1 MNTNKTPKLSTWL
14 LWSPLKFAGISFL
27 GLFITTFLYTW
38 ITGGILKL
46 QAPSTTL
53 LAVLLTL
60 VISTCIY
67 FMFKRIPKFKMDQ
80 RSFISIINAQTI
92 IAAVAFSIS
101 AYFIFKN
108 AQQIMLYL
116 VIMEAQKSIAMILI
130 GMLAA
135 IVCLYMIGMLLCGVY
150 AKYLRARE
158 LGIPGWKIILSMPF
172 GLSALWTPGYIFK
185 EDNAK
190 KTSLQIKC
198 KWYNR
203 VQDWILSSKTNTI
216 ATFVFITLA
225 SILFMGL
232 NSALLTFILA
242 LIFGIWALQVG
253 TSNFLKNI
261 GKSYSNTIIATN
273 IVLVALLICFRAMV
287 PPVQQPVQQNVQI
300 NISDIEVT
308 QTQQ

>member
-1 MNTNKTPKLSTWL
+1 MSTNKTPKLSTWL
-14 LWSPLKFAGISFL
+14 LWAPFKFAGMSFL
-27 GLFITTFLYTW
+27 GLFLTTFLYTW
-38 ITGGILKL
+38 IAGGILKL
-46 QAPSTTL
+46 QAASTTL
-53 LAVLLTL
+53 FAVLLTL
-60 VISTCIY
+60 VVLTCVY

-92 IAAVAFSIS
+92 IAALAFSIS
-101 AYFIFKN
+101 AYFIFKY
-108 AQQIMLYL
+108 AQQIMIYL
-116 VIMEAQKSIAMILI
+116 VIMEAHTSISTILVGLLASIFCLYLI
-130 GMLAA
+130 GL
-135 IVCLYMIGMLLCGVY
+135 LLCGVY

-172 GLSALWTPGYIFK
+172 GLSALWAPGYIFK

-198 KWYNR
+198 KWHNR

-216 ATFVFITLA
+216 ATFIFITLA

-253 TSNFLKNI
+253 TSKFLKNI
-261 GKSYSNTIIATN
+261 GKAYSNTVIAIN
-273 IVLVALLICFRAMV
+273 IAILAALFIFFAIAESK
-287 PPVQQPVQQNVQI
+287 QQNVQVT
-300 NISDIEVT
+300 ISDTEAI